1 MKSRFFWRIAI
12 PYILL
17 IVGIVSALALMLA
30 IYQTQRYEE
39 SLKSQLLGEAR
50 ILATQTE
57 NDFQGNTQAA
67 TLDELA
73 KKIAPL
79 IQARITFIRSD
90 GMVLGESETNPT
102 EMENHLNR
110 PEVQGALKGN
120 ETTVTRLS
128 ATLGANYLYAAVPVE
143 SNGNIVGVVR
153 LAVKTQTIQETIA
166 EISTRV
172 SILALVAI
180 GLTLLISFLISYF
193 ISRPLRELTVF
204 AKQMDPIKTRRDN
217 LPISKDEI
225 TQLEFAINDMAGNL
239 AKQRDE
245 LKLESTQLS
254 AILQSMSDGILI
266 VDQKGRV
273 QLVNPAARR
282 ILKTETEKIEGKSL
296 AETTQT
302 YQITQ
307 LWEKSRTS
315 RSQLAESFV
324 LPRNQAFVQAIA
336 APLNAEPKGQ
346 SLIILQDLT
355 RIHELEQIRR
365 DFVSNVSHELR
376 TPMSSLKA
384 LVETLE
390 DGAMD
395 DKPAAMKFLGQ
406 MGLEIDNLIQ
416 IVEELLELSR
426 IESGRV
432 PLKVTPSDPRKMIAT
447 AIERMKLQ
455 AKRGKLTL
463 EAKLPRKLEK
473 VLADPQKTEQVLI
486 NLIHNAIKFTAPGG
500 KIVLGAEQ
508 NATNVIFYVQDTGIG
523 IAPND
528 LKRVFERFYKTDRAR
543 ATKGTG
549 LGLSI
554 SKHLVEAQGGSI
566 WAESE
571 PGKGSTFYFSLPKT

>member
-1 MKSRFFWRIAI
+1 
-12 PYILL
+12 
-17 IVGIVSALALMLA
+17 MLA

-266 VDQKGRV
+266 VDQKGKV